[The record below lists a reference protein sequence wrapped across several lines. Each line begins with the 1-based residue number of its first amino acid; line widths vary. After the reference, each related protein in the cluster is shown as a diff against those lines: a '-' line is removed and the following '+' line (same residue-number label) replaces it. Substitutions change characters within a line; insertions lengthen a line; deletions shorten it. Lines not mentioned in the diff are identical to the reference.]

1 MKEISSP
8 KRRKSKDNPYEINII
23 DNNTYIII
31 FKANS
36 REEKVKVNKDVYEA
50 FNQFELEDIRQL
62 HEYER
67 HIEHSEQSDINL
79 YNRAVEQN
87 SSVEEIVE
95 NNILQENIKKAMNT
109 LTLIQKRRI
118 YKYFFENKTLEIIA
132 KEEKC
137 SIMSVKESIDAAIR
151 KLQKILKK

>member
-23 DNNTYIII
+23 DNNTYVII

-36 REEKVKVNKDVYEA
+36 KEEKVKVNKDVFEA

-67 HIEHSEQSDINL
+67 HIEHSEQSEINL

-132 KEEKC
+132 KEENC
-137 SIMSVKESIDAAIR
+137 SIMSVKESIDAAII

>member
-31 FKANS
+31 FKTNS
-36 REEKVKVNKDVYEA
+36 KEEKVQVNKEIYEA
-50 FNQFELEDIRQL
+50 FNQFELEDIKQL
-62 HEYER
+62 PEYER

-79 YNRAVEQN
+79 YNRAIEQN

-132 KEEKC
+132 KEENC
-137 SIMSVKESIDAAIR
+137 SIMSVKESIDAAII